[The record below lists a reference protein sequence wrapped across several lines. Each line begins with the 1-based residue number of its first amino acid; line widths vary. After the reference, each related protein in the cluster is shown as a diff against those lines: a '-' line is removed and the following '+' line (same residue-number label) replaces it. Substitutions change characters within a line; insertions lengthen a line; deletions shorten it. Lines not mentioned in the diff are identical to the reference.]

1 MRAAS
6 GAGKET
12 RFMRRCVAPVLLLL
26 AAVALIAASRET
38 HTVEVVQVPV
48 YVTRDGTSIAGLT
61 RDNFALYVN
70 GKPRSFD
77 YFDVVD
83 FSALGGQPGAPLHE
97 AATIDVRQRRLYVL
111 LFDLVYS
118 TPKGLARARIAADG
132 YVDRAGDAD
141 AFAVGTY
148 TARQGI
154 QLLVPFTRDRV
165 PVRRAIQT
173 LKEASTKDDPLHLAL
188 APVDRAELV
197 EPDRFA
203 ESENVQRLIDD
214 SSIAQLALDPARRHI
229 RDQIEGLG
237 ELADRL
243 APLEGNRHV
252 VLLTSGFDTSLLHGA
267 GPSQTIGRGVMFGP
281 GAQINRPMRQG
292 SSFGMSD
299 PGVTRAAK
307 EMYARFTRAGVFLD
321 CIDIEGLRPSIS
333 SNADSEGLSMLARD
347 TGGQVVL
354 NRNNLGE
361 AMQTLA
367 DMQRVVYVLGFHATD
382 TGKRENKIEVK
393 LRGVD
398 GVKVTYRP
406 SYSSAVPKASTIDAL
421 RIADVLESDIPQTG
435 VTTSIAS
442 RGKTVDVEVSAR
454 ELIALGRPANAEAE
468 MLLYVY
474 SGRKIVAFK
483 DKRISIDAAR
493 ADATKPVH
501 VIESFD
507 LPPGRYVAK
516 VLLRVDGTDA
526 LGFARTQVIVE

>member
-1 MRAAS
+1 
-6 GAGKET
+6 
-12 RFMRRCVAPVLLLL
+12 MRRCVAPVLLHL

-48 YVTRDGTSIAGLT
+48 YVTRGGTSIAGLT
-61 RDNFALYVN
+61 RDNFELYVN
-70 GKPRSFD
+70 GKPRSFE

-83 FSALGGQPGAPLHE
+83 FGAGGGQVGAD
-97 AATIDVRQRRLYVL
+97 AAPRDVRQRRLYVL

-118 TPKGLARARIAADG
+118 TPKSLARARVAADG

-154 QLLVPFTRDRV
+154 QLLVPFTRDRA

-188 APVDRAELV
+188 ALVERAELAA
-197 EPDRFA
+197 PDRFA
-203 ESENVQRLIDD
+203 ESESVQRLIDD
-214 SSIAQLALDPARRHI
+214 SSIRQLALDPARRRI
-229 RDQIEGLG
+229 RDEIEDLG

-252 VLLTSGFDTSLLHGA
+252 VLLTSGFDTSLFHGA
-267 GPSQTIGRGVMFGP
+267 GPAQTIGRGGLGQMD
-281 GAQINRPMRQG
+281 RPVRQG
-292 SSFGMSD
+292 SSLGMSD
-299 PGVTRAAK
+299 PGVGRAVK
-307 EMYARFTRAGVFLD
+307 EMYAHFTGAGVFLD
-321 CIDIEGLRPSIS
+321 CIDIEGVRLSFS

-354 NRNNLGE
+354 NRNDLGE

-367 DMQRVVYVLGFHATD
+367 DMQRVVYILGFHAAD
-382 TGKRENKIEVK
+382 TGRRENTIQVK

-406 SYSSAVPKASTIDAL
+406 SYSSTVPKTSTIDAL
-421 RIADVLESDIPQTG
+421 RVADILENDIPQTG
-435 VTTSIAS
+435 VTTSIAA
-442 RGKTVDVEVSAR
+442 RGKTIDVEVPAR

-468 MLLYVY
+468 AMLYVY
-474 SGRKIVAFK
+474 SGRSIVAFK

-501 VIESFD
+501 VVETFD
-507 LPPGRYVAK
+507 LPPGHYVAK

-526 LGFARTQVIVE
+526 LGFARTPMNVE